1 MGKGQRATQAYKS
14 TEFIE
19 QVRDED
25 GLVVGNPFKLAP
37 SNSGSLLQDEGLA
50 SSKKASSVSP
60 APEVKQEKTVS
71 ELEAVPSLI
80 LVTTYLSFLMLIVF
94 AHLRDF
100 FGKLFYPAN
109 YVQLRVQNGLAPMVS
124 DFESLWTRRLYG
136 RIRDC
141 FNRPI
146 TGVAGGHVN
155 LLDRVSH
162 DFNNTF

>member
-1 MGKGQRATQAYKS
+1 MGKGQRATQAFKS

-19 QVRDED
+19 QARDED
-25 GLVVGNPFKLAP
+25 GLVIGGNPFKLAP
-37 SNSGSLLQDEGLA
+37 TNSGSLLQDEGQA
-50 SSKKASSVSP
+50 TSKKATP
-60 APEVKQEKTVS
+60 APAEESKPQKVPS

-155 LLDRVSH
+155 LLDRV
-162 DFNNTF
+162 